1 MSKQDLVEDAYS
13 RVAFELSLAA
23 FRWQRAHFLV
33 GVPVETVSLPI
44 AFSGLVQALPRLT
57 LQSQDYALGV
67 VRHLED

>member
-1 MSKQDLVEDAYS
+1 MSETDLVEDAYS
-13 RVAFELSLAA
+13 RVAFELPLAA

-57 LQSQDYALGV
+57 LQSNRFSQYELG
-67 VRHLED
+67 